1 MVSSLSLL
9 HTFVLVGRV
18 GRMRDVSTAMS
29 VTPGAISQRIRQLED
44 RLGYR
49 LFTRSKAGVMLNPAG
64 QALFTSLDEAFRKIE
79 TVDQRLDRRLG
90 KRVTVTTMGSFASS
104 WLVPRLKDFARR
116 YPETDV
122 IVEAESR
129 VVDLANEPVDLA
141 IRHGLGDYPGL
152 LSTWLMAP
160 ELMVVASPSLPKV
173 DTVLSPAD
181 CLRFPLLHDADRS
194 DWRLWFEAHGI
205 ATERDLKGPSFNDD
219 YLLVRA
225 AMSNQGLALIRDVY
239 VDEELRSGQLVN
251 VLNIRWPSKFAY
263 YAVTTAKVL
272 QRPAV
277 RNFVDWLSEQ
287 ADLARRDDWRQ
298 KHEER

>member
-1 MVSSLSLL
+1 MASSLSLF
-9 HTFVLVGRV
+9 HTFVLVARV
-18 GRMRDVSTAMS
+18 GRMRDVSDAMC

-49 LFTRSKAGVMLNPAG
+49 LFTRSKAGVVLNPAG

-104 WLVPRLKDFARR
+104 WLVPRLKDFASR
-116 YPETDV
+116 YPEID
-122 IVEAESR
+122 IILEAESR

-152 LSTWLMAP
+152 ISTWLMAP
-160 ELMVVASPSLPKV
+160 ELIVVASPSLPNL
-173 DTVLSPAD
+173 DTILSPAD
-181 CLRFPLLHDADRS
+181 CFRFPLLHDGDRS

-205 ATERDLKGPSFNDD
+205 APGIDLKGPSFNDD

-225 AMSNQGLALIRDVY
+225 AMSDQGLALIRDVY

-251 VLNIRWPSKFAY
+251 VLNIEWPSKFAY
-263 YAVTTAKVL
+263 YAVTTAQVL

-277 RNFVDWLSEQ
+277 RNFVDWLSDQ
-287 ADLARRDDWRQ
+287 AQLSRRDGG
-298 KHEER
+298 HN